1 MNIVR
6 NAFEAQTAA
15 YDQGEKMRRDQAR
28 VQAGRQMERG
38 GPEAAAGTLYAAGDL
53 EGGAGMQRMQQ
64 QSQEREQK
72 LQQAESAKK
81 LEYMKRL
88 GVAMQGIPLEQRAQ
102 AYQEKVGP
110 ALQQLGMSPED
121 VAGAAAHLDDASLM
135 TFIGELD
142 KHIQVIN
149 RGGGGYDLL
158 DTNTGKVTSGPA
170 PTMKAPAGY
179 RYGPDGGLEVD
190 PGYVAGQGQI
200 SDARAASTAR
210 HRAPPRPRAS
220 SGGGGGPTAP
230 AKSYAPSTVKWR
242 K

>member
-6 NAFEAQTAA
+6 NAFAAMTEADDYYKKDRQ
-15 YDQGEKMRRDQAR
+15 DRAR

-53 EGGAGMQRMQQ
+53 EGGAGMQQMQQ
-64 QSQEREQK
+64 QGQERELK
-72 LQQAESAKK
+72 LQAAESAKK

-88 GVAMQGIPLEQRAQ
+88 GVAMQGIPMEQRAQ

-142 KHIQVIN
+142 KQLQVIN
-149 RGGGGYDLL
+149 LGGSGVASY
-158 DTNTGKVTSGPA
+158 NKQTGEFKTLRE
-170 PTMKAPAGY
+170 PTQKAPNGY
-179 RYGPDGGLEVD
+179 RYGLDGNLEID
-190 PGYVAGQGQI
+190 PGYVAGQGQVA
-200 SDARAASTAR
+200 DVKASATAR
-210 HRAPPRPRAS
+210 YRAPPRPRAS
-220 SGGGGGPTAP
+220 SGGGGPTAP
-230 AKSYAPSTVKWR
+230 AKSYDPSTVKWG

>member
-53 EGGAGMQRMQQ
+53 EGGAGMQQMQQ
-64 QSQEREQK
+64 QGQERELK

-88 GVAMQGIPLEQRAQ
+88 GVAMQGIPMEQRAQ

-142 KHIQVIN
+142 KQLQVIN
-149 RGGGGYDLL
+149 LGGGGVASY
-158 DTNTGKVTSGPA
+158 NKQTGEFKTLRE
-170 PTMKAPAGY
+170 PTQKAPNGY
-179 RYGPDGGLEVD
+179 RYGLDGNLEID
-190 PGYVAGQGQI
+190 PGYVAGQGQVA
-200 SDARAASTAR
+200 DVKASATAR
-210 HRAPPRPRAS
+210 YRAPRVGR
-220 SGGGGGPTAP
+220 SGGGRAGIPPPPGNPVSI
-230 AKSYAPSTVKWR
+230 K
-242 K
+242 